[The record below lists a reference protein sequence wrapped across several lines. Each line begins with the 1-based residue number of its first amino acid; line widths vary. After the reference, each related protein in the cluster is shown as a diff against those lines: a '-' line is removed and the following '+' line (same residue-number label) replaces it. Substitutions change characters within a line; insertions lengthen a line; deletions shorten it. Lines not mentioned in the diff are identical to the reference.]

1 MFYLA
6 CSRYLFIRSR
16 GRWNLA
22 ITKTRLLILGVYI
35 FGVIV
40 SVPNYMVTKLEP
52 TFVPQHNTTV
62 YRIESLKIYLGN
74 STIMNAVNVWLFVL
88 VGKLLPL
95 CLICVFGCLL
105 LKTIRYSVQLTE
117 SLKLT
122 SCSRRMRAHKRT
134 TIMLLAIMAMFI
146 LSELPAA
153 ILVLIS
159 IFVKNFFMEY
169 YLLFADT
176 LDILSLT
183 NNAINFIMYC
193 IMSRQ
198 FRDSLCETLPF
209 CSNFAAPSGYKSAP
223 TTNGKQPSGVT
234 HL

>member
-1 MFYLA
+1 M
-6 CSRYLFIRSR
+6 FIRSR
-16 GRWNLA
+16 GQSNLSVP
-22 ITKTRLLILGVYI
+22 KTRVIILGVYL
-35 FGVIV
+35 FGVVV
-40 SVPNYMVTKLEP
+40 SLPNYMVTQLEP
-52 TFVPQHNTTV
+52 HPLPELNTTV
-62 YRIESLKIYLGN
+62 YRIRSIQIYLGT
-74 STIMNAVNVWLFVL
+74 STTMNAINVWIYVL
-88 VGKLLPL
+88 LCKLVPL
-95 CLICVFGCLL
+95 VLICGFGCLL

-146 LSELPAA
+146 ISQLPAA

-159 IFVKNFFMEY
+159 VFVESFFMDY

-176 LDILSLT
+176 LDIISLL
-183 NNAINFIMYC
+183 NNAINFVMYC

-209 CSNFAAPSGYKSAP
+209 CANIGVPTGYKSAP
-223 TTNGKQPSGVT
+223 TTNGRQPSAVT
-234 HL
+234 QL